1 MIDLF
6 NNIEFLFPYA
16 LAIPFVFLLCQY
28 FCKEKK
34 QSVYFSN
41 MQMLQ
46 QASKNQAIIVKAIKF
61 LLVVFLSIALA
72 NPVKKDEIVVNN
84 NKGYEISLI
93 LDASG
98 SMIEANKFKHTK
110 DILIDFIKKR
120 KNDRLALSIFADF
133 AYVAVPLTYD
143 KKSILELLKYVDVG
157 IAGQRQTALYEA
169 LFLSSNLYKNSKA
182 KEKIAILLTDG
193 YDNANTIPLDV
204 AVAKAKKYGIKVY
217 TIGIGSIG
225 DYDPLVLEQIA
236 SKTGG
241 KFFQANSVEK
251 LKQIYEHI
259 NSLEKSEIK
268 AQKYVKKDYFYAY
281 PLDIAIVLLLM
292 LIILNRRY
300 S

>member
-1 MIDLF
+1 MIDIF

-16 LAIPFVFLLCQY
+16 LILPFVFILCQY

-34 QSVYFSN
+34 QSLYFSN

-46 QASKNQAIIVKAIKF
+46 KASKNQGIIVKAIKF
-61 LLVVFLSIALA
+61 LLIVFLSLALA
-72 NPVKKDEIVVNN
+72 NPVKKDEIIVND

-98 SMIEANKFKHTK
+98 SMLEANKFTHTK
-110 DILIDFIKKR
+110 NILIDFIKQR
-120 KNDRLALSIFADF
+120 KEDRLALSIFADF

-143 KKSILELLKYVDVG
+143 KKSILELLKYVEVG

-169 LFLSSNLYKNSKA
+169 LYLSSNLYKTSTA

-193 YDNANTIPLDV
+193 YDTSNTIPMDV
-204 AVAKAKKYGIKVY
+204 AIAKAKKYGIKVY
-217 TIGIGSIG
+217 TIGIGGIG
-225 DYDPLVLEQIA
+225 DYDPNVLQTIA
-236 SKTGG
+236 LKTGG

-251 LKQIYEHI
+251 LKEIYEHI
-259 NSLEKSEIK
+259 NKLEKSEIK
-268 AQKYVKKDYFYAY
+268 AQKYVKKDYYFAY
-281 PLDIAIVLLLM
+281 PLDVAIVLLLM

>member
-1 MIDLF
+1 MMNILYD
-6 NNIEFLFPYA
+6 IEFLFPYA
-16 LAIPFVFLLCQY
+16 LAIPFIYLLCQY
-28 FCKEKK
+28 ICKEKK
-34 QSVYFSN
+34 QSIYFSN
-41 MQMLQ
+41 FAMLQ
-46 QASKNQAIIVKAIKF
+46 QASKNQGLIVKILKF
-61 LLVVFLSIALA
+61 LLIVFISLALA
-72 NPVKKDEIVVNN
+72 NPIKKDEIVIND

-98 SMIEANKFKHTK
+98 SMLEANKFKNTK
-110 DILIDFIKKR
+110 DILIEFIKQR

-143 KKSILELLKYVDVG
+143 KKSILELLKYVEVG

-193 YDNANTIPLDV
+193 LDTANSIPMEV
-204 AVAKAKKYGIKVY
+204 AIAKAKKYGIKVY
-217 TIGIGSIG
+217 TIGIGGLG
-225 DYDPLVLEQIA
+225 DFDANVLEEIA

-241 KFFQANSVEK
+241 KFFQANSFEK
-251 LKQIYEHI
+251 LKQIYDHI
-259 NSLEKSEIK
+259 NSLEKSKIK
-268 AQKYVKKDYFYAY
+268 AQKYVKKEYYFAY
-281 PLDIAIVLLLM
+281 PLDVAIVLLLM

>member
-1 MIDLF
+1 MIDIF

-16 LAIPFVFLLCQY
+16 LILPFVFILCQY

-34 QSVYFSN
+34 QSLYFSN

-46 QASKNQAIIVKAIKF
+46 KASKNQGMIVKAIKF
-61 LLVVFLSIALA
+61 LLIVFLSLALA
-72 NPVKKDEIVVNN
+72 NPVKKDEIIVND

-98 SMIEANKFKHTK
+98 SMLEANKFTHTK
-110 DILIDFIKKR
+110 NILIDFIKQR
-120 KNDRLALSIFADF
+120 KEDRLALSIFADF

-143 KKSILELLKYVDVG
+143 KKSILELLKYVEVG

-169 LFLSSNLYKNSKA
+169 LYLSSNLYKTSTA

-193 YDNANTIPLDV
+193 YDTSNTIPMDV
-204 AVAKAKKYGIKVY
+204 AIAKAKKYGIKVY
-217 TIGIGSIG
+217 TIGIGGIG
-225 DYDPLVLEQIA
+225 DYDPNVLQTIA
-236 SKTGG
+236 LKTGG

-251 LKQIYEHI
+251 LKEIYEHI
-259 NSLEKSEIK
+259 NKLEKSEIK
-268 AQKYVKKDYFYAY
+268 AQKYVKKDYYFAY
-281 PLDIAIVLLLM
+281 PLDVAIVLLLM